1 MVIFGC
7 VGSEVGVREGGNVVV
22 REGLEGV
29 VKGGSSGIRET
40 GVNKSQ
46 GGEGRTAE
54 EEERKH
60 GRHSLHCYEKVGG
73 KRKQIQNIL

>member
-7 VGSEVGVREGGNVVV
+7 VGSEVGVGERGNVVV
-22 REGLEGV
+22 GEGMEGV
-29 VKGGSSGIRET
+29 VSGGSSGIRET

-60 GRHSLHCYEKVGG
+60 AG
-73 KRKQIQNIL
+73 